1 MPIQKQFPDAVP
13 MPQLSY
19 DEVIE
24 MAYYGA
30 QVIHPK
36 TIKPLYEKKIPL
48 LVKCFLDVSL
58 PGTVISN
65 QPVKKLP
72 PVIIL
77 KEKQVLVNFR
87 SKDYS
92 FVGEHAVA
100 KLYHVME
107 QLHLKPE
114 YDPDRRHQF
123 YRIVR

>member
-1 MPIQKQFPDAVP
+1 MSPGFLSLKFPDAVP

-36 TIKPLYEKKIPL
+36 TIKPLIEKKIPL

-65 QPVKKLP
+65 QPVKNLP
-72 PVIIL
+72 A
-77 KEKQVLVNFR
+77 VL
-87 SKDYS
+87 
-92 FVGEHAVA
+92 
-100 KLYHVME
+100 
-107 QLHLKPE
+107 
-114 YDPDRRHQF
+114 
-123 YRIVR
+123 